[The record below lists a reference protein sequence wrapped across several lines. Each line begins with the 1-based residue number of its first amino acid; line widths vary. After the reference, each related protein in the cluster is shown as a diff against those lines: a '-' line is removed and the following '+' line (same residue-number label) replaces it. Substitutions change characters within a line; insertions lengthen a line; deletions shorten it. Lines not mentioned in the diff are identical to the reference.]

1 MNAADIS
8 ARVHRLDQLGRG
20 LMKEIVQV
28 EKADDP
34 MLYMERLAYL
44 TAMRQALSG
53 IEGARVTLVKAR
65 QRLGSAGR

>member
-1 MNAADIS
+1 
-8 ARVHRLDQLGRG
+8 
-20 LMKEIVQV
+20 MKEICQV

-34 MLYMERLAYL
+34 MLYLERQAYL

-65 QRLGSAGR
+65 QRLGGAGR